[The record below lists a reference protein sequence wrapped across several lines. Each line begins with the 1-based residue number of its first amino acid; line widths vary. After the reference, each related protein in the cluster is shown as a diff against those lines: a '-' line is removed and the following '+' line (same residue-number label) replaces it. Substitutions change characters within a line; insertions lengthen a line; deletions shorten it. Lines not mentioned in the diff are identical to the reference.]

1 MSNILILNGSP
12 RAPKSNSKRY
22 AEIFRENCGVET
34 QYYNISAKNHAELCD
49 KFDDFSDVLLVFP
62 LYADAIPVTLLNFLK
77 SLEVMPPENKPT
89 ISVLINCGFI
99 EYYQNDIALEMV
111 KLFCKRNGYRFGSVL
126 EIGSGE
132 AILDTPFKGFVERK
146 LKSLAM
152 SIARRSYRSLH
163 TTMPLPKRIFIRAST
178 QYWIDY
184 GKRQNTTAEKMRT
197 MQIEGQSD

>member
-22 AEIFRENCGVET
+22 AEIFRESCGVET

-152 SIARRSYRSLH
+152 SIGAAQLQVAAH
-163 TTMPLPKRIFIRAST
+163 DDAASET
-178 QYWIDY
+178 DIYSCFNSILDRLRKAAKHY
-184 GKRQNTTAEKMRT
+184 SRKDAHNA
-197 MQIEGQSD
+197 D